1 MSDFYYI
8 NPNGDKVV
16 FDGSGLLRRSVDI
29 TAAKT
34 LTREDS
40 GVSFKLKAAA
50 GVEILLPAVFDGM
63 SYRFTTGLAF
73 ATTDF
78 TIVSTTNVI
87 QGNIIVDGASVAASN
102 ENTISFVASAES
114 LGDYI
119 DIESDGINIY
129 VSGSGVTAGS
139 ITATAP

>member
-1 MSDFYYI
+1 MFYI
-8 NPNGDKVV
+8 IKANGDKVA
-16 FDGSGLLRRSVDI
+16 FDGSGLLSVSEDI
-29 TAAKT
+29 DAAKT
-34 LTREDS
+34 LTREDC
-40 GVSFKLKAAA
+40 GKSFKLKAAA

-63 SYRFTTGLAF
+63 RYRFTTGLAF

-87 QGNIIVDGASVAASN
+87 QGTAIVNGAHVAASN

-119 DIESDGINIY
+119 DIESDGTNIY

-139 ITATAP
+139 ITFTAP